1 MPPKG
6 SSSKKKSPAK
16 RADVEEDV
24 NSAEEE
30 VEKHSEEE
38 EDKEDKEDKEDDS
51 EEEPKEV
58 QKATK
63 KRGRSRSTSK
73 TEEDVADEG
82 GKAVD
87 DSKKKSKVKS
97 AKSESSDA
105 EDDTSRSAAVAAAS
119 ESTSAASAKDK
130 PSSSLLSELFQGGD
144 IAEITDGGR
153 KLVMNIPADKC
164 GVIIGP
170 KGSTIQ
176 TIQTRCGCK
185 VDLHQNFPPGEPRK
199 LQLVGDPKAI
209 QSAAEMVRII
219 LKDGPQAAH
228 PNAMAG
234 GEHITEFM
242 DCEHQFVGRIIGAQ
256 GANIKDIQ
264 ARTGARVQVKQDF
277 PEGVPRQ
284 VELSG
289 TVLAVSEAKKLIA
302 YVIANG
308 PHLPPLLPGQPG
320 YIPAQGGQGPR
331 GGGGGGG
338 MMQQQGIY
346 GGGGMMHMGH
356 QGGSVYQ
363 MVCQGQIPGVH
374 AGPSH
379 GAGMV
384 TIIVD
389 CEKQYCGRVIG
400 RGGETIKTI
409 ERQSGARVQ
418 VDQKVPEGT
427 PCKITVTGAEPNV
440 SAGMHMVQD
449 IMINGS
455 GTGPAGGGGGG
466 GRGGP
471 GGPASHHS
479 QGIYGGGSAMG
490 MGMGGGGGGHYP
502 GAYGGGAPQGGGG
515 MGGYGAPQAAYGYGG
530 GYGHPSQGQGPAYGG
545 GAPAAH
551 AYGAAPVQS
560 HQGQGQG
567 YGAGSYGAYPH
578 GQQQAQQAYAQM
590 PSRAPAPMAPSGGGL
605 PLGWE
610 EHKDPKSGASYYH
623 NKATGVTQWQRPF

>member
-6 SSSKKKSPAK
+6 SKKKAPVK
-16 RADVEEDV
+16 KADAEEDV
-24 NSAEEE
+24 SSAEEE

-38 EDKEDKEDKEDDS
+38 EDKEEEENE
-51 EEEPKEV
+51 EEEPKEA
-58 QKATK
+58 QKAPK
-63 KRGRSRSTSK
+63 KRGRSRSTSN
-73 TEEDVADEG
+73 TEEDAREEGERVAD
-82 GKAVD
+82 D
-87 DSKKKSKVKS
+87 LKKKSKMKS
-97 AKSESSDA
+97 TKSESSDA
-105 EDDTSRSAAVAAAS
+105 EEETSRSAAAVAIVS
-119 ESTSAASAKDK
+119 DTTSVVSGKDK
-130 PSSSLLSELFQGGD
+130 SPSLSELFQGGD

-209 QSAAEMVRII
+209 QSAADMVRII

-234 GEHITEFM
+234 GEHVTEFM
-242 DCEHQFVGRIIGAQ
+242 DIDQQFVGRIIGAQ
-256 GANIKDIQ
+256 GGNIKDIQ

-277 PEGVPRQ
+277 PEGMPRQ

-289 TVLAVSEAKKLIA
+289 TVLAVAEAKKLIA

-308 PHLPPLLPGQPG
+308 PHLPPLVPGQPG
-320 YIPAQGGQGPR
+320 YIPVQGQAQGYGQGPR
-331 GGGGGGG
+331 GG
-338 MMQQQGIY
+338 MQQLGIY
-346 GGGGMMHMGH
+346 GGGGAGGMMPMGH
-356 QGGSVYQ
+356 PGGSLYQ
-363 MVCQGQIPGVH
+363 MACQGQVPGVH
-374 AGPSH
+374 AGPAQ
-379 GAGMV
+379 GAGV
-384 TIIVD
+384 VCAIVD

-440 SAGMHMVQD
+440 NAGVQLVQD

-455 GTGPAGGGGGG
+455 GTGPGG
-466 GRGGP
+466 GRGGQ
-471 GGPASHHS
+471 GGPQHNQS
-479 QGIYGGGSAMG
+479 QGIYGGGAG
-490 MGMGGGGGGHYP
+490 MGGHYP
-502 GAYGGGAPQGGGG
+502 GAYGAPQGGG
-515 MGGYGAPQAAYGYGG
+515 MGGYGAPQAQGYAYGYG
-530 GYGHPSQGQGPAYGG
+530 HPAQGQAYGG

-551 AYGAAPVQS
+551 GYGAAPA
-560 HQGQGQG
+560 HGHQG
-567 YGAGSYGAYPH
+567 YGAGSYGAYP
-578 GQQQAQQAYAQM
+578 QQQAQSSYAQM
-590 PSRAPAPMAPSGGGL
+590 PSRAPAPVAPSGGGL
-605 PLGWE
+605 PQGWE
-610 EHKDPKSGASYYH
+610 EHKDPKSGAPYYH
-623 NKATGVTQWQRPF
+623 NKATGVTQWQRPY